1 MKTYKATRC
10 VTSPNGFV
18 HEWDYGIIKA
28 ANHTSALV
36 WIISKF
42 GAGENG
48 AFWSVK
54 VIA

>member
-1 MKTYKATRC
+1 MKTYKTTFTVADATGYIHEYDF
-10 VTSPNGFV
+10 GF
-18 HEWDYGIIKA
+18 IKA
-28 ANHTSALV
+28 ENHTSALA

-54 VIA
+54 AVA

>member
-1 MKTYKATRC
+1 MKQYKATRC

-36 WIISKF
+36 WLINTF
-42 GAGENG
+42 GENETAG
-48 AFWSVK
+48 FWSVK
-54 VIA
+54 AVA